1 MRFGYARVSTN
12 DQELT
17 AQIDALEAAGCDDIL
32 QEKVSSRAVL
42 RPELDRLLDKVR
54 EGDQIVIYRLDRL
67 GRSLTHLVNL
77 VEKFN
82 QQGIEL
88 ISLKE
93 KIDTSNANGKLTF
106 HLFATLA
113 QFERDLISERTKS
126 GLAAARARGRV
137 GGRPAVLTEEQI
149 TIAKA
154 ALTDPKVQVTEV
166 AKQLGV
172 SRSTLYRYLK

>member
-1 MRFGYARVSTN
+1 MRFGYARVSTT
-12 DQELT
+12 DQELA
-17 AQIDALEAAGCDDIL
+17 AQIDALEAAGCDEIL
-32 QEKVSSRAVL
+32 QEKVSSRAAL
-42 RPELDRLLDKVR
+42 RPELERLLDKAR
-54 EGDQIVIYRLDRL
+54 SGDQIVIYRLDRL
-67 GRSLTHLVNL
+67 GRSLSHLINL
-77 VEKFN
+77 VEQFN

-93 KIDTSNANGKLTF
+93 NIDTSHANGKLTF

-137 GGRPAVLTEEQI
+137 GGRPASLTKDQI
-149 TIAKA
+149 AIAKA
-154 ALTDPKVQVTEV
+154 ALSDPNVQVTNV

>member
-1 MRFGYARVSTN
+1 MRFGYARVSTT
-12 DQELT
+12 DQELA
-17 AQIDALEAAGCDDIL
+17 AQIDALKAANCDEII
-32 QEKVSSRAVL
+32 QEKVSSRAAL

-54 EGDQIVIYRLDRL
+54 NGDQMVIYRLDKL
-67 GRSLTHLVNL
+67 GRSLTHLVSL
-77 VEKFN
+77 VETFS
-82 QQGIEL
+82 QQGVEL

-137 GGRPAVLTEEQI
+137 GGRPSSLTKEQI
-149 TIAKA
+149 LIVKA
-154 ALTDPKVQVTEV
+154 ALSNPKVQVKEV
-166 AKQLGV
+166 AKKLGT
-172 SRSTLYRYLK
+172 SQSTLYRYLK